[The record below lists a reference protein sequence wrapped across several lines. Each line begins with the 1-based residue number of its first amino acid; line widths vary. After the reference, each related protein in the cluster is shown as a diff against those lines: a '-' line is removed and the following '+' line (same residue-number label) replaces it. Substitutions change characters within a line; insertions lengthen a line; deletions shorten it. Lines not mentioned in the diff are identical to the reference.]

1 MVWVA
6 KSIRVSTKGQVVI
19 PIDVRRRLGIRSG
32 DTLVIIGGDDEAL
45 MMKASRYVESLRG
58 MAKGIYGR
66 TRKEVDAYIRGERQW
81 WQG

>member
-32 DTLVIIGGDDEAL
+32 DTLVIIGGDGEAL
-45 MMKASRYVESLRG
+45 IMMASRYVESLRG